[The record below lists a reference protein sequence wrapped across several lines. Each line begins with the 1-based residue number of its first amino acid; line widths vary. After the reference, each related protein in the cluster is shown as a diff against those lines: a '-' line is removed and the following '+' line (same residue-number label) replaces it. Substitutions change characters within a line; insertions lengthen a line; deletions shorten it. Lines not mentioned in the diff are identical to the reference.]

1 MSSSISIAD
10 ALSSSVRQAE
20 GRCWRFVEAQHHVST
35 TKLTDTLT
43 EQRRLEALIDA
54 TKPAIP
60 AECREL
66 HFLLA
71 TPFRY
76 GAPYPNGS
84 RFRRAGL
91 TLGVFYGA
99 QREETAAAEIAYYRL
114 LFFAESPQTP
124 WPANPGQYSSFCA
137 EYGVSRSVDLTQP
150 PLSEHRA
157 LWTSPVDRGACQALA
172 DQARELG
179 IEVIKY
185 HSVRD
190 PERGLNI
197 AILSCRAFTNRDPT
211 ALRTWRIHLSAV
223 GARAIREFPPSA
235 LNFNSAAFAA
245 DPRIANMNWDRPARS

>member
-10 ALSSSVRQAE
+10 ALSSSVRQTE

-35 TKLTDTLT
+35 TKLTDTLA
-43 EQRRLEALIDA
+43 EQRRLEVLIDG

-60 AECREL
+60 PECRDL

-124 WPANPGQYSSFCA
+124 WPANPGQYTSFCA
-137 EYGVSRSVDLTQP
+137 EYGVSRCVDLTQP
-150 PLSEHRA
+150 PLSDHRA
-157 LWTSPVDRGACQALA
+157 LWTNPVDRAACQALA
-172 DQARELG
+172 DEAHKLG

-197 AILSCRAFTNRDPT
+197 ALLSCRAFTNREPI
-211 ALRTWRIHLSAV
+211 ALRTWRIHLSPR
-223 GARAIREFPPSA
+223 GARAMREFPASA
-235 LNFNSAAFAA
+235 LNFDRAAFAS
-245 DPRIANMNWDRPARS
+245 DPRIADMNWDRPAHH